1 MKPMYIAFFLIG
13 LFLLQVQISEAQIAT
28 SGDTITY
35 TSGNFSVMITG
46 LPTFGGCSTANGTS
60 TFTGDVNSG
69 ARLTQVRNCASPDRL
84 HHLVERGRTYDV
96 RIQVTS
102 NSIGYGAP
110 AVRFFENA
118 ANTSDYFIIGTAP
131 TSLGNNTWQYSLN
144 TSAMS
149 GLDASCLRIN
159 FGRCVANCNDIFVP
173 DVFEFFE
180 LFIPIYVT
188 GPDNGQEQVEI
199 IDSIRSP
206 AIPYLVLHD
215 PPGDKSST
223 TFETGE
229 TYCTN
234 IETRSQD
241 SQTEEVDLGFRFGF
255 KGDVGFIYTVSL
267 EIYNQFN
274 FEWDQTFTRTSNTT
288 HEVCVTNKQERKTPD
303 DANTGIRPGQSYFL
317 GRSTM
322 MLYGTYDAWFYEDCK
337 LKFGKR
343 LVMGPTDDD
352 SVENFFFSEDQV
364 KEEIAKELAVAND
377 PNETVYRR
385 TYAENQ
391 ADLWQQMLDQNAAN
405 QANGNYGNQECFAPG
420 APSERSNTS
429 TETNA
434 YSLDID
440 YTFESSFGIE
450 FYLNAG
456 GNGFETSYEASTRQS
471 FGEGV
476 TQSASTERTIGYT
489 IWDDDSLPESIC
501 VEVADDPDYGTPMF
515 RLGSGSRTSRPYEG
529 GYQIDQPRVENG
541 EPGCPNDYVN
551 VINAPPG
558 QPLEIPLKIC
568 NDSDFPRSYELR
580 LVNTSNDNE
589 ALVTM
594 NGVSLAL
601 SAFPFQEIP
610 ANTCLNRTLI
620 VSQKDAQTLD
630 YKNLRLFL
638 APEMMSDSTVREFI
652 NVSVSF
658 GNGTIDRC
666 AQDRDFDNTID
677 AQDNCPDVS
686 NPDQM
691 DSDLDGVGDACD
703 NCPNTSNANQLD
715 TDMDGVGDVCDNCPN
730 TPNSDQA
737 DGDNDG
743 VGDVCDDCPTLLDE
757 FMEDTDGDGLVC
769 DNCPTVPNA
778 GLHFDGV
785 DDQINY
791 KRYYETSTVFDDV
804 ADEFAY
810 EFWVKPE
817 STIPANE
824 TETNL
829 TNSTSFNNFS
839 INIPFVF
846 YPSLGPT
853 GIGIKDTVVVGVA
866 VGTNGVMVMER
877 RKFDGVQEV
886 FRSVLVHYT
895 PISDWTHVAVSID
908 RGQARLFINGEY
920 RTSGW
925 LTSEFFLL
933 VPSYEIGST
942 SESSYAQHHFKGA
955 LDEMR
960 VWGTNRITEEVR
972 ANLFNELIQGA
983 DLKLHLDFNEGIP
996 NGNNSSADIPS
1007 WKAEYNNFSYSGSTS
1022 NYVVGPPIE
1031 NYDGDNNSVGD
1042 FCAAPSTVLDDDGD
1056 GLRNNMDDCDN
1067 EPLLGVPFDGVDDF
1081 VEIPNNTALAPTTS
1095 QAITFECWIRPTA
1108 NASGVIASMYQNFN
1122 SGASNFFIRRDVDG
1136 KITVSGNGT
1145 DVMTSGSITPQGV
1158 WSHIRVELNT
1168 SGPSP
1173 TRIYINGFISE
1184 SGSLNYNTTNG
1195 GQPLLIGK
1203 LGGGSSY
1210 FTGDI
1215 DEVRIWQGVQSMDR
1229 NAILTGNEAGLLA
1242 YYDGNEGDP
1251 GINARD
1257 FVTLNDKTGN
1267 GNDGAFQN
1275 YLSVGERGLVFDG
1288 LNDYVSVPD
1297 AEEIS
1302 LLGDFTLECWVNVA
1316 DFVSFRSIVSKTNGA
1331 NSQPFPFD
1339 YYLLRPSGI
1348 PSVLVGNGVSS
1359 QVVNAANA
1367 PAAGQWAHIAVVK
1380 SGTTVT
1386 HYLNGQPN
1394 GSGTI
1399 TTAAADNNFTMLI
1412 GGRADQAIWMK
1423 GRLDDL
1429 RIWDVARTGTQINDN
1444 YTQRLTGSEN
1454 GLVAYYPLTDIP
1466 GFTHID
1472 QSGTVYDRTMNANDG
1487 TALNFGTIPLS
1498 TALTYGAP
1506 VSGTDTDG
1514 DGVGDRCDLC
1524 EGDDATGDTDMD
1536 GICDDIDP
1544 DTPVTCDGSVI
1555 SIDAITYDVGPVG
1568 PGGTGTYVRASES
1581 ITTNGAVIVPTG
1593 ATVTYTAGTSITLKP
1608 GFEVRG
1614 PFTSF
1619 TARIEDCI
1627 PAVMNAVAGDSAEL
1641 MTAQQPIDWRIPAE
1655 EIGELDMMLFPN
1667 PTFGEVTTQYF
1678 LPEGGPVNLV
1688 LFDAQGRYV
1697 KSLMENWPQDAGR
1710 HQVQWQTNRLSE
1722 GMYWVQ
1728 IRTTAGVLVQKL
1740 LVHKP

>member
-1 MKPMYIAFFLIG
+1 MKTMYPALLGTVFFL
-13 LFLLQVQISEAQIAT
+13 FLTQISRAQVTT

-35 TSGNFSVMITG
+35 NTGNFSVLITG
-46 LPTFGGCSTANGTS
+46 LPTSAGCSTANGTGIY
-60 TFTGDVNSG
+60 TGDLNNAG
-69 ARLTQVRNCASPDRL
+69 GRQAQVTSCASPDRL
-84 HHLVERGRTYDV
+84 HHLVERGRNYNV
-96 RIQVTS
+96 RIQITS
-102 NSIGYGAP
+102 NSIGYGVP
-110 AVRFFENA
+110 FVRFFDNA
-118 ANTSDYFIIGTAP
+118 ANPGNTFIIGSVPAN
-131 TSLGNNTWQYSLN
+131 LGNNTFQYTLN
-144 TSAMS
+144 TTNTS
-149 GLDASCLRIN
+149 GLDAACLRIS
-159 FGRCVANCNDIFVP
+159 FTRCVAGCNDIFVQ
-173 DVFEFFE
+173 DVIEATE
-180 LFIPIYVT
+180 LTIPIYVT
-188 GPDNGQEQVEI
+188 GPSTQDPNGAVAI

-234 IETRSQD
+234 VETRTED

-267 EIYNQFN
+267 EVYNQFN

-288 HEVCVTNKQERKTPD
+288 HEVCVTNKQTRSTPD

-322 MLYGTYDAWFYEDCK
+322 MLYGTYDAWYFEDCK

-364 KEEIAKELAVAND
+364 KEEIAKEQAVAND

-391 ADLWQQMLDQNAAN
+391 ADLWQQMLDKNAAN
-405 QANGNYGNQECFAPG
+405 KANGNYGNQECFAPG
-420 APSERSNTS
+420 APAGRSNTS
-429 TETNA
+429 TETNS

-440 YTFESSFGIE
+440 YTFENSTGIE
-450 FYLNAG
+450 FFLNAG
-456 GNGFETSYEASTRQS
+456 GNGFQTSYEVTTRQS

-476 TQSASTERTIGYT
+476 TQSASSTRTVGYT
-489 IWDDDSLPESIC
+489 IWDDDSLPENIC

-515 RLGSGSRTSRPYEG
+515 RLGNQSRTSRPYEG

-558 QPLEIPLKIC
+558 QPLEIPLEIC

-610 ANTCLNRTLI
+610 ANTCLTRNLI
-620 VSQKDAQTLD
+620 VTQRDAQTLD

-638 APEMMSDSTVREFI
+638 APEMQSDSTVREFI

-666 AQDRDFDNTID
+666 AQDRDFDNTTD

-686 NPDQM
+686 NPNQM
-691 DSDLDGVGDACD
+691 DSDNDGLGDACD

-715 TDMDGVGDVCDNCPN
+715 TDMDSVGDVCDNCPN

-778 GLHFDGV
+778 GLHFDGE
-785 DDQINY
+785 DDGINY
-791 KRYYETSTVFDDV
+791 KERYDFALDNV

-817 STIPANE
+817 RAIPANE

-839 INIPFVF
+839 VDIPFVF
-846 YPSLGPT
+846 YPSWEPT
-853 GIGIKDTVVVGVA
+853 GFDMKDTVVVGVA
-866 VGTNGVMVMER
+866 VGTNGVLVMER
-877 RKFDGVQEV
+877 RDREV

-895 PISDWTHVAVSID
+895 PISDWTHIAVSVD
-908 RGQARLFINGEY
+908 RGQTRLFVNGEY
-920 RTSGW
+920 RASGW
-925 LTSEFFLL
+925 LTSEFNLL

-942 SESSYAQHHFKGA
+942 SESFYAQHQFKGA
-955 LDEMR
+955 LDEVR
-960 VWGTNRITEEVR
+960 VWGTNRITEEVQ
-972 ANLFNELIQGA
+972 ANLFKELIQGG

-996 NGNNSSADIPS
+996 NGNNASAGSPTSDID
-1007 WKAEYNNFSYSGSTS
+1007 YNNFFYSGSTS

-1042 FCAAPSTVLDDDGD
+1042 FCADPAAVLDDDND
-1056 GLRNNMDDCDN
+1056 GLRNNVDDCDN
-1067 EPLLGVPFDGVDDF
+1067 QPLLGIPFDGSDDF
-1081 VEIPNNTALAPTTS
+1081 ISIPNSATLAPTTS

-1108 NASGVIASMYQNFN
+1108 NSSGVIASMYQNFN
-1122 SGASNFFIRRDVDG
+1122 SGASNFFIRRDADG
-1136 KITVSGNGT
+1136 KITITGNGT
-1145 DVMTSGSITPQGV
+1145 NVMTSTTTTPLGT
-1158 WSHIRVELNT
+1158 WSHLRIELNN
-1168 SGPSP
+1168 SGPAP
-1173 TRIYINGFISE
+1173 TRIYINDVISE

-1195 GQPLLIGK
+1195 GQPLLIGR
-1203 LGGGSSY
+1203 LGSGSNY
-1210 FTGDI
+1210 FEGDI
-1215 DEVRIWQGVQSMDR
+1215 DEIRIWEGVQSMDR
-1229 NAILTGNEAGLLA
+1229 NAILTGDEAGLLA

-1251 GINARD
+1251 SINARD

-1297 AEEIS
+1297 ADEIS
-1302 LLGDFTLECWVNVA
+1302 LLGDFTLECWVNVP
-1316 DFVSFRSIVSKTNGA
+1316 DFISFRSIVGKTNGV

-1359 QVVNAANA
+1359 QVVNATNA

-1399 TTAAADNNFTMLI
+1399 TTAAADNNSTMLI

-1454 GLVAYYPLTDIP
+1454 GLVAYYPLTDVP

-1472 QSGTVYDRTMNANDG
+1472 QSGTVYDRTMNTNDG
-1487 TALNFGTIPLS
+1487 TALNFGTIPVS

-1506 VSGTDTDG
+1506 VSGTDSDG

-1524 EGDDATGDTDMD
+1524 QGDDATGDTDMD

-1544 DTPVTCDGSVI
+1544 DTPVACDGTVI
-1555 SIDAITYDVGPVG
+1555 SIDAINYNGSTN
-1568 PGGTGTYVRASES
+1568 VRASET
-1581 ITTNGAVIVPTG
+1581 ITTNGSVVVPDG
-1593 ATVTYTAGTSITLKP
+1593 AEVAYTAGTSITLRP
-1608 GFEVRG
+1608 GFTAQG
-1614 PFTSF
+1614 LF
-1619 TARIEDCI
+1619 TARIDDCI
-1627 PAVMNAVAGDSAEL
+1627 PAVMNAVASDSTEL
-1641 MTAQQPIDWRIPAE
+1641 MTAHQSIEWRIPDE
-1655 EIGELDMMLFPN
+1655 EIGELDMMIFPN
-1667 PTFGEVTTQYF
+1667 PTSGVVTTQYF
-1678 LPEGGPVNLV
+1678 LPKGGPVHLV
-1688 LFDAQGRYV
+1688 LFDTHGRWV
-1697 KSLMENWPQDAGR
+1697 KSLLENWPQDQGR
-1710 HQVQWQTNRLSE
+1710 HQVTWDTSQLSS
-1722 GMYWVQ
+1722 GLYLVQ
-1728 IRTTAGVLVQKL
+1728 IRSASGIRVQKL
-1740 LVHKP
+1740 MVSKL

>member
-1 MKPMYIAFFLIG
+1 MGRNWPGVQTIFFENKNTGSMKPMYIVLPLLLG
-13 LFLLQVQISEAQIAT
+13 LFLLPSKSHTQNITYNGS
-28 SGDTITY
+28 TITY
-35 TSGNFSVMITG
+35 HGPTLGLEISG
-46 LPTFGGCSTANGTS
+46 LPAPENCSLNGS
-60 TFTGDVNSG
+60 VAGLYKINNDVSG
-69 ARLTQVRNCASPDRL
+69 LDALVRNCADPNRP
-84 HHLVERGRTYDV
+84 HFLVERNKTYT
-96 RIQVTS
+96 IQIRQLYNNSGTPFQPYVNFIGNARLDAIPSSFTTETVT
-102 NSIGYGAP
+102 N
-110 AVRFFENA
+110 
-118 ANTSDYFIIGTAP
+118 
-131 TSLGNNTWQYSLN
+131 LGNGNYQYTLSTN
-144 TSAMS
+144 NMS
-149 GLDASCLRIN
+149 GLDAACLRFNNWRIDN
-159 FGRCVANCNDIFVP
+159 IWGIFQEHV
-173 DVFEFFE
+173 V
-180 LFIPIYVT
+180 IPIYVI
-188 GPDNGQEQVEI
+188 GPANGQEQVEI

-255 KGDVGFIYTVSL
+255 KGDVGFIYTISL

-288 HEVCVTNKQERKTPD
+288 HEVCVTNKQTRSTPD
-303 DANTGIRPGQSYFL
+303 DANTGITPGQSYFL

-352 SVENFFFSEDQV
+352 SVENFFLSEDQV
-364 KEEIAKELAVAND
+364 KEEIANELAVAND

-405 QANGNYGNQECFAPG
+405 KANGNYGSPECFAPG
-420 APSERSNTS
+420 APVGRSNTS
-429 TETNA
+429 TETNS

-440 YTFESSFGIE
+440 YTFENSAGIE
-450 FYLNAG
+450 FFLNAG
-456 GNGFETSYEASTRQS
+456 GNGFETSYEVTTRQS

-476 TQSASTERTIGYT
+476 TQSASSERTIGYT
-489 IWDDDSLPESIC
+489 IWDDDSLPENIC
-501 VEVADDPDYGTPMF
+501 VEVADDPSYGTPMF

-558 QPLEIPLKIC
+558 QPLEIPIQIC
-568 NDSDFPRSYELR
+568 NDSQYPRSYELR

-638 APEMMSDSTVREFI
+638 APEMMLDSTVREFI

-677 AQDNCPDVS
+677 TQDNCPDLF
-686 NPDQM
+686 NADQ
-691 DSDLDGVGDACD
+691 LDTDGDGLGDVCD
-703 NCPNTSNANQLD
+703 NCPTVANPNQEDVD
-715 TDMDGVGDVCDNCPN
+715 TDGTGDVCDNCPN
-730 TPNSDQA
+730 TTNADQSDV
-737 DGDNDG
+737 DHDG
-743 VGDVCDDCPTLLDE
+743 VGDVCDDCPTLLNEYMSD
-757 FMEDTDGDGLVC
+757 DDGDGLVC

-778 GLHFDGV
+778 GLHFDGI
-785 DDQINY
+785 DDRINFQGL
-791 KRYYETSTVFDDV
+791 YENTLAGV
-804 ADEFAY
+804 ADKFAY

-817 STIPANE
+817 SAIPANE
-824 TETNL
+824 AETNL

-839 INIPFVF
+839 VDIPFVF
-846 YPSLGPT
+846 YPSWEPT
-853 GIGIKDTVVVGVA
+853 GFDMKDTVVVGVA
-866 VGTNGVMVMER
+866 VGTNGVLVMER
-877 RKFDGVQEV
+877 RDREV

-920 RTSGW
+920 RASGW
-925 LTSEFFLL
+925 LTPEVNLL
-933 VPSYEIGST
+933 VPSYEIGAT
-942 SESSYAQHHFKGA
+942 SETFYAQHQFKGA
-955 LDEMR
+955 LDEVR

-972 ANLFNELIQGA
+972 ANLFNELIQGG

-996 NGNNSSADIPS
+996 NGNNGSVVNPAFGVD
-1007 WKAEYNNFSYSGSTS
+1007 YNNFSYSGSTS

-1042 FCAAPSTVLDDDGD
+1042 FCADPAAVLDDDND
-1056 GLRNNMDDCDN
+1056 GLRNNVDDCDN
-1067 EPLLGVPFDGVDDF
+1067 EPLLGIPFDGSDDF
-1081 VEIPNNTALAPTTS
+1081 ISIPNSAALAPTTS

-1108 NASGVIASMYQNFN
+1108 NTSGVIASMYQNLN
-1122 SGASNFFIRRDVDG
+1122 SGASNFFIRRDFDG
-1136 KITVSGNGT
+1136 KITVTGNGT
-1145 DVMTSGSITPQGV
+1145 NVLTSFGTTPQGV

-1173 TRIYINGFISE
+1173 IRIYINGVISE
-1184 SGSLNYNTTNG
+1184 SGSLNLNTTNG
-1195 GQPLLIGK
+1195 GQPLLIGR

-1215 DEVRIWQGVQSMDR
+1215 DEIRIWQGVQSMDR

-1251 GINARD
+1251 SINARD
-1257 FVTLNDKTGN
+1257 FVALKDKTGN

-1297 AEEIS
+1297 ADEIS

-1316 DFVSFRSIVSKTNGA
+1316 DFSSFRSIVGKTNGV

-1339 YYLLRPSGI
+1339 YYLLTGSGI

-1359 QVVNAANA
+1359 QVVNATNA

-1399 TTAAADNNFTMLI
+1399 TTTAADNNSTMLI

-1429 RIWDVARTGTQINDN
+1429 RIWDVARTETQINDN

-1466 GFTHID
+1466 GFTPID

-1487 TALNFGTIPLS
+1487 TALNFGTIPVS
-1498 TALTYGAP
+1498 AALTYGAP
-1506 VSGTDTDG
+1506 VSGTDSDG

-1524 EGDDATGDTDMD
+1524 DGNDATGDTDMD

-1555 SIDAITYDVGPVG
+1555 SIDAITYSLSGDD
-1568 PGGTGTYVRASES
+1568 VRASET
-1581 ITTNGAVIVPTG
+1581 ITTNGSVIVPDG
-1593 ATVTYTAGTSITLKP
+1593 AEVTYTAGTSITLKP
-1608 GFEVRG
+1608 GFQAQG
-1614 PFTSF
+1614 IF
-1619 TARIEDCI
+1619 TARIDDCTPVAQTSVPSEED
-1627 PAVMNAVAGDSAEL
+1627 A
-1641 MTAQQPIDWRIPAE
+1641 MTTIDWRIPDE
-1655 EIGELDMMLFPN
+1655 EIGELDMLLFPN

-1710 HQVQWQTNRLSE
+1710 HQVQWQTNRLAD

-1728 IRTTAGVLVQKL
+1728 IRTTSGVRVQKL
-1740 LVHKP
+1740 MVYKP